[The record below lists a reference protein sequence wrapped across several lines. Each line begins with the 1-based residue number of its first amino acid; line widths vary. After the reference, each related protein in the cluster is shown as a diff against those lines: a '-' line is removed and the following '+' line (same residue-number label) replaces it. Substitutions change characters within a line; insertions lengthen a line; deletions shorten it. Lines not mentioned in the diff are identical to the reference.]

1 MSYSKTITQRIT
13 DYLTEQ
19 GWTYDYDSIHGIVSV
34 EADLSCQLA
43 SAMVVYQ
50 ATDTG
55 FQCYTALPVEASPA
69 VLPQVGE
76 YLHRANY
83 GLPNGNFAL
92 NYDDGSIHYKTWFD
106 CPDGVPTP
114 QQLRDSLAIGLTVVD
129 HYGDGLWEVLHA
141 TDSLAKQIITE
152 LEDQAAA
159 EGETVTGATSAAG
172 VGGNAGTEA
181 R

>member
-1 MSYSKTITQRIT
+1 MSYSETITKRIL
-13 DYLTEQ
+13 DYLTAQ
-19 GWTYDYDSIHGIVSV
+19 GWTYDFDQIHGIVSV
-34 EADLSCQLA
+34 EADLSCKLA

-50 ATDTG
+50 ATDSG

-106 CPDGVPTP
+106 CSEGAPTP
-114 QQLRDSLAIGLTVVD
+114 QQLQDSLAIGLTVVD
-129 HYGDGLWEVLHA
+129 RYGDGLWEVLHA
-141 TDSLAKQIITE
+141 TDTLAKRLIAQ
-152 LEDQAAA
+152 LEDGEGA
-159 EGETVTGATSAAG
+159 ERG
-172 VGGNAGTEA
+172 
-181 R
+181 